1 MSKKNKNSIKRNDD
15 KDLGNSV
22 ENTAAEVSDV
32 LYDNT
37 KVEEQSEER
46 PAWMPPE
53 GYDPERDADIRYKL
67 KHGKKRR
74 LKKRM
79 RAAKFAG
86 YGSIIGLHK
95 FYLGKPLMGLL
106 LIFLSLISCGVISVI
121 WGIIDYSALAMMG
134 DEEFNAK
141 YNKDKMV

>member
-1 MSKKNKNSIKRNDD
+1 LSKKYSNSIKRNE
-15 KDLGNSV
+15 KENLGNSV
-22 ENTAAEVSDV
+22 ENTAAEVSEV
-32 LYDNT
+32 LYEDVVT
-37 KVEEQSEER
+37 QSER

-53 GYDPERDADIRYKL
+53 GYDPDRDADIRYKL

-79 RAAKFAG
+79 RAAYFAG

-106 LIFLSLISCGVISVI
+106 LILLSLVSCGVISVI

-134 DEEFNAK
+134 DDEFNHK
-141 YNKDKMV
+141 YNKDKMIL